1 MTTKLK
7 EIVFIQVGK
16 IYRCVGIYVTAGTV
30 MQGEDLDP
38 GLQVEF
44 EGENYYEIRRQGKKK
59 AYDEKVG
66 FFDTVNP
73 EFNDLPKLQ
82 IRGRL

>member
-7 EIVFIQVGK
+7 EIVFIKVGK
-16 IYRCVGIYVTAGTV
+16 IYRCVGIYITSGTV
-30 MQGEDLDP
+30 MQGEDFGPSL
-38 GLQVEF
+38 VTEF
-44 EGENYYEIRRQGKKK
+44 EGESYYEIRRQGKKK

-73 EFNDLPKLQ
+73 EFNDLQKLQ
-82 IRGRL
+82 IRNVR